1 MPYGPDMST
10 IPDAGAVASDG
21 QQPVDAPGP
30 DYEAPDVLVVSER
43 GQLRA
48 LANDVRTAI
57 VALLRERARS
67 TQQLSRELGIPKGTV
82 GHHLKVLEA
91 AGLVHV
97 VRTRQVRAV
106 TEKFYGR
113 TARLF
118 LFETEDAADA
128 GALGAAALRRAAA
141 ELESSPETVR
151 FGFPKARLDENDVVR
166 LERRLKRL
174 TEDFLAAET
183 PGGKPYALAV
193 ALYEQR
199 DA

>member
-1 MPYGPDMST
+1 MPYGLDMPT
-10 IPDAGAVASDG
+10 ISRDSDE
-21 QQPVDAPGP
+21 APALDGP

-43 GQLRA
+43 QQLRA
-48 LANDVRTAI
+48 LADDVRTAI
-57 VALLRERARS
+57 VALLRDRARS
-67 TQQLSRELGIPKGTV
+67 TQQLARELAIPKGTV
-82 GHHLKVLEA
+82 GHHLKVLER
-91 AGLVHV
+91 AGLVHI

-118 LFETEDAADA
+118 LFETEDPADA
-128 GALGAAALRRAAA
+128 RALGGAMLRRAAA
-141 ELESSPETVR
+141 ELEVSPETVR
-151 FGFPKARLDENDVVR
+151 FGFPKARLSHKDMCR

-174 TEDFLAAET
+174 TDDFLAAET

>member
-1 MPYGPDMST
+1 M
-10 IPDAGAVASDG
+10 
-21 QQPVDAPGP
+21 
-30 DYEAPDVLVVSER
+30 
-43 GQLRA
+43 
-48 LANDVRTAI
+48 RTTI

-67 TQQLSRELGIPKGTV
+67 TQQLAHELGMPKGTV
-82 GHHLKVLEA
+82 GHHLKVLEK
-91 AGLVHV
+91 AGLIRV

-118 LFETEDAADA
+118 LFETEDPADA
-128 GALGAAALRRAAA
+128 RALGGAALRRAAA
-141 ELESSPETVR
+141 EIERSPDTVR
-151 FGFPKARLDENDVVR
+151 FGFPKARLTPKDVLR
-166 LERRLKRL
+166 LERRLKSI
-174 TEDFLAAET
+174 TNDFLAAET

>member
-1 MPYGPDMST
+1 MST
-10 IPDAGAVASDG
+10 IPAAVPPDG
-21 QQPVDAPGP
+21 SQPVDESGP

-67 TQQLSRELGIPKGTV
+67 TQQLARELDIPKGTV
-82 GHHLKVLEA
+82 GHHLKVLEQ
-91 AGLVHV
+91 AGLIQV

-118 LFETEDAADA
+118 LFESEDPVDV
-128 GALGAAALRRAAA
+128 GALSAAALRRAAV
-141 ELESSPETVR
+141 EIERSPDTVR
-151 FGFPKARLDENDVVR
+151 FGFPKARLAPEDVPR
-166 LERRLKRL
+166 LERRLKRI
-174 TEDFLAAET
+174 TNDFLAAET
-183 PGGKPYALAV
+183 PGGKTYALAV
-193 ALYEQR
+193 AFYEQR